1 MFLYCA
7 RDFIIF
13 SERASTSACKC
24 ASKISFVSRRIALAI
39 VGNAEYT
46 TWSFEPG
53 TN

>member
-13 SERASTSACKC
+13 LERASACKC

-46 TWSFEPG
+46 TWSFELG